1 MIARTARTLRGV
13 LLGAAVALLS
23 ACPPPAPPPGAVFA
37 RFGPPAPRA
46 EVVGV
51 APAADYVW
59 VGGYYRWDG
68 SAYFWVPGRWQ
79 PAARPHAK
87 WKPGYWKES
96 KSGWYWVPGKWK

>member
-1 MIARTARTLRGV
+1 V
-13 LLGAAVALLS
+13 ECFS
-23 ACPPPAPPPGAVFA
+23 APPSRCSRRVRRRLLLREPCSLASA
-37 RFGPPAPRA
+37 RLRLA

-79 PAARPHAK
+79 PAARPYAK
-87 WKPGYWKES
+87 WKPGYWRES